1 MEDSDIKLG
10 NPHIVTIA
18 VAKLGGLREPID
30 IEDIA
35 IEAFNIAPTRFC
47 WRKFPDRI
55 DLRTIYDSLKD
66 ATRLDP
72 PLLKGGA
79 RRGYMLTPE
88 GKAWTEQ
95 IGEVDDKKVAESV
108 RRFSQHEWIET
119 ERIRLKKTEA
129 YKKWN
134 LSQSESISLRDFQ
147 EFTRVN
153 DYFPEHLREQRF
165 LRMKNVVQDD
175 EELNALL
182 EYLLSTFAGVKS

>member
-1 MEDSDIKLG
+1 MKNDLIQLG

-18 VAKLGGLREPID
+18 AAKLGSLREPID

-35 IEAFNIAPTRFC
+35 IEAFDIAPTRFC
-47 WRKFPDRI
+47 WKKCPDRI

-88 GKAWTEQ
+88 GKAWIEQ
-95 IGEVDDKKVAESV
+95 IDDLDRTHIAESI
-108 RRFSQHEWIET
+108 RRFSQHEWFEV
-119 ERIRLKKTEA
+119 ERIRLKRTEA

-134 LSQSESISLRDFQ
+134 LSQKEGISLRDFQ
-147 EFTRVN
+147 EFARVN
-153 DYFPEHLREQRF
+153 DYFPEHLRQQRF
-165 LRMKNVVQDD
+165 LRLKNVVHDD
-175 EELNALL
+175 EDLDALL
-182 EYLLSTFAGVKS
+182 EYLLSEFGGAT